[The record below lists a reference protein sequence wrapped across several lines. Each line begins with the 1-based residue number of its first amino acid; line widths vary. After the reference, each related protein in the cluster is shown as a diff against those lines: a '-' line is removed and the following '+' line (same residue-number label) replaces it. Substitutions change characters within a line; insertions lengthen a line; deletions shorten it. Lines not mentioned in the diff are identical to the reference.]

1 MKRTFYVKII
11 GGNYIG
17 ETVYTIVFARYLKYT
32 IEDTEVAIYELIKKI
47 KTSVE
52 FERKIFHTDWADYKI
67 IDSEEY
73 AEGMEGIIK
82 YNDMDL
88 ERKIKNGEL

>member
-11 GGNYIG
+11 GGNYDENTI
-17 ETVYTIVFARYLKYT
+17 YTIVSARYLKYT
-32 IEDTEVAIYELIKKI
+32 IEDTKVAIDELIKEI

-52 FERKIFHTDWADYKI
+52 FERGIFHTDWADYKI
-67 IDSEEY
+67 IGSEEY
-73 AEGMEGIIK
+73 EEGMEGIIK
-82 YNDMDL
+82 YDDMDL

>member
-1 MKRTFYVKII
+1 MKRTFYVKAI
-11 GGNYIG
+11 GGNYDENTIC
-17 ETVYTIVFARYLKYT
+17 TIVFARYRKYI
-32 IEDTEVAIYELIKKI
+32 IEDTEVAIYELIKEI
-47 KTSVE
+47 KDSVE

-73 AEGMEGIIK
+73 EEGMEGIIK

>member
-11 GGNYIG
+11 GGNYDKNTI
-17 ETVYTIVFARYLKYT
+17 YTIVFARYLKYT
-32 IEDTEVAIYELIKKI
+32 IEDTKVAIDELIKEIKI
-47 KTSVE
+47 SVE

-67 IDSEEY
+67 IGSDEY
-73 AEGMEGIIK
+73 EEGMEGIIK
-82 YNDMDL
+82 YDDMDL

>member
-11 GGNYIG
+11 GGNYD
-17 ETVYTIVFARYLKYT
+17 EKTVYTVVFARYLKYT
-32 IEDTEVAIYELIKKI
+32 IEDTKVAIDELIKEI

-52 FERKIFHTDWADYKI
+52 FERKIFHTDWTDYKI
-67 IDSEEY
+67 ISLEEY
-73 AEGMEGIIK
+73 EEGMEGIIK

-88 ERKIKNGEL
+88 EKKIKNGEL

>member
-11 GGNYIG
+11 GGDYDENTI
-17 ETVYTIVFARYLKYT
+17 YTIVFARYLKYT
-32 IEDTEVAIYELIKKI
+32 IEDTKVAIDELIKEIKI
-47 KTSVE
+47 SIE
-52 FERKIFHTDWADYKI
+52 FDRENFHADWADYKI

-73 AEGMEGIIK
+73 EEGMEGIIK

>member
-1 MKRTFYVKII
+1 MKRTFYAKII
-11 GGNYIG
+11 GGNYNG
-17 ETVYTIVFARYLKYT
+17 ETACTIVFARYRKYT
-32 IEDTEVAIYELIKKI
+32 IEDTEVAIYELIKEI
-47 KTSVE
+47 KDSVE

>member
-11 GGNYIG
+11 GGNYDENTI
-17 ETVYTIVFARYLKYT
+17 YTIVSARYLKYT
-32 IEDTEVAIYELIKKI
+32 IDDTKVAIDELIKEIKI
-47 KTSVE
+47 SVE

-67 IDSEEY
+67 IGSDEY
-73 AEGMEGIIK
+73 EEGMEGIIK
-82 YNDMDL
+82 YDDMDL

>member
-11 GGNYIG
+11 GGNYDENTI
-17 ETVYTIVFARYLKYT
+17 YTIIFARYLKYT
-32 IEDTEVAIYELIKKI
+32 IEDTKVAIDELIKEIKI
-47 KTSVE
+47 SVE

-67 IDSEEY
+67 IGSDEY
-73 AEGMEGIIK
+73 EEGMEGIIK
-82 YNDMDL
+82 YDDMDL

>member
-11 GGNYIG
+11 GGNYDENTI
-17 ETVYTIVFARYLKYT
+17 YTIIFARYLKYT
-32 IEDTEVAIYELIKKI
+32 IEDTEVAIYELIKEI
-47 KTSVE
+47 KDSVE
-52 FERKIFHTDWADYKI
+52 FERKIFHTDWADYKM

-73 AEGMEGIIK
+73 EEGMEGIIK

>member
-11 GGNYIG
+11 GGNYNG
-17 ETVYTIVFARYLKYT
+17 ETACTIVFARYRKYT
-32 IEDTEVAIYELIKKI
+32 IEDTEVAIYELIKEI
-47 KTSVE
+47 KDSVE
-52 FERKIFHTDWADYKI
+52 FERKIFHADWADYKI

>member
-11 GGNYIG
+11 GGNYDENTI
-17 ETVYTIVFARYLKYT
+17 YTIVFARYLKYT
-32 IEDTEVAIYELIKKI
+32 IENTKVAIDELIKEI

-52 FERKIFHTDWADYKI
+52 FERKIFHADWADYKI

-73 AEGMEGIIK
+73 TEGMEGIIK
-82 YNDMDL
+82 YDDMDL

>member
-11 GGNYIG
+11 GGNYDENTI
-17 ETVYTIVFARYLKYT
+17 YTIVFARYLKYT
-32 IEDTEVAIYELIKKI
+32 IENTKVAIDELIKEIKI
-47 KTSVE
+47 SVE
-52 FERKIFHTDWADYKI
+52 FERKSFHTDWADYKI

-73 AEGMEGIIK
+73 TEGMEGIIK
-82 YNDMDL
+82 YDDMDL